1 MEAESLMTILR
12 EKTIMLQD
20 LLSGIS
26 LVNNFK
32 YQNADFKY
40 RGTILA
46 RTSGALDGGL
56 PMSHVDFKK

>member
-26 LVNNFK
+26 LVNNLK
-32 YQNADFKY
+32 YQNADLKY

-46 RTSGALDGGL
+46 RTSGALDGGA
-56 PMSHVDFKK
+56 PNVACRF